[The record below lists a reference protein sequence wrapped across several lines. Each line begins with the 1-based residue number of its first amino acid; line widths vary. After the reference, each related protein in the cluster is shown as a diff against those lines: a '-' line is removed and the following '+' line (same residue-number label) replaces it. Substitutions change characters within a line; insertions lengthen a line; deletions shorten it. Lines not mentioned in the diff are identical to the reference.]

1 MQHTVS
7 RVGLLD
13 QAEKLIGDL
22 GSSQSVL
29 EIQYEGEVSKTSCLR
44 VLRLLLIRDMFC
56 SIHVKFLAVGYKRQ
70 FHIELET
77 SALPVEAGTSNVSVN
92 VQQYVTHNLKCLK
105 VY

>member
-29 EIQYEGEVSKTSCLR
+29 EIQYEGEVNKNFRLR
-44 VLRLLLIRDMFC
+44 DLHLLLIRDNVC
-56 SIHVKFLAVGYKRQ
+56 SRHG
-70 FHIELET
+70 
-77 SALPVEAGTSNVSVN
+77 
-92 VQQYVTHNLKCLK
+92 
-105 VY
+105 